1 MRGVGSPDNVFVN
14 ESFMDELAAAAGAD
28 AIDFRLRHLRS
39 DRHIGVL
46 KSVAERASWEV
57 RPSGKRPASG
67 DLARGRG
74 VAVLGADNIFT
85 GERDPCV
92 ATVCEVA
99 VNPKIGV
106 VKVERVV
113 IAQDCGLVVN
123 PDAVKNQLEGAF
135 IQSISRAL
143 MEEATFNRSRVTSL
157 DWASYPIIRFP
168 DIPDE
173 IDIVLANRLDLPPM
187 RVGEPAS
194 ETVWPAIANAIYD
207 AVGVRL
213 RRLRFTPSRISAAFH
228 AG

>member
-1 MRGVGSPDNVFVN
+1 M
-14 ESFMDELAAAAGAD
+14 
-28 AIDFRLRHLRS
+28 
-39 DRHIGVL
+39 
-46 KSVAERASWEV
+46 
-57 RPSGKRPASG
+57 
-67 DLARGRG
+67 ARGRG

-85 GERDPCV
+85 GERDTCV

-99 VNPKIGV
+99 VNLKTGV

-123 PDAVKNQLEGAF
+123 PDAVKNQLEGAV

-173 IDIVLANRLDLPPM
+173 IDIVLANRPDLPPM

-194 ETVWPAIANAIYD
+194 ETIWPAIANAIYD
-207 AVGVRL
+207 ALGERL
-213 RRLRFTPSRISAAFH
+213 RRLPNGDRDRRPCRCRSDTKIGDCPAGTVPGRDGATETEGLFTRCNHPRRKDRLVGRSDRD
-228 AG
+228 